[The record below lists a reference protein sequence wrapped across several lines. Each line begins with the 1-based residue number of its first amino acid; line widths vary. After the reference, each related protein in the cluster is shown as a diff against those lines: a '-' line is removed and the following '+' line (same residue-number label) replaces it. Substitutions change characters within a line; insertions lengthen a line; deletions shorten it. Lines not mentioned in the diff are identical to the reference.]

1 MKNSPFHHWPVCIIT
16 KGFFFFFSQVFSLSG
31 IRNLWIW
38 LTNCVFSYSTSF
50 LYRYQ
55 ISWSGWN
62 PSKITLQPDKLSVTE
77 TKWNWYGSV
86 CASFLV
92 QLYNSRNLL
101 SEIIKNVK
109 TLFILAARVN
119 YRAVEIGSEQFNCF
133 SINLQVVQTLS
144 KSS

>member
-1 MKNSPFHHWPVCIIT
+1 M
-16 KGFFFFFSQVFSLSG
+16 
-31 IRNLWIW
+31 
-38 LTNCVFSYSTSF
+38 
-50 LYRYQ
+50 
-55 ISWSGWN
+55 
-62 PSKITLQPDKLSVTE
+62 
-77 TKWNWYGSV
+77 
-86 CASFLV
+86 CANFLV

-144 KSS
+144 KCSEQTHRKRQEAAVMLLTREHCYTTHRIDGE